1 MAAGMDP
8 DMTRTSRLPSART
21 VHVIDGLVVAW
32 AGFCVVLG
40 LWFAAEIRDLRSLPT
55 TLSTAGRG
63 LENAGTALEG
73 LPSVVGGGAVEQ
85 VAADARSAGT
95 QARRSATDAR
105 AGLETLSVLT
115 AVTVALVP
123 TGAVL
128 LFYVPLR
135 MAWRRQRPRLDVDVG

>member
-1 MAAGMDP
+1 
-8 DMTRTSRLPSART
+8 MTRSSQLPSAGT
-21 VHVIDGLVVAW
+21 VHIVDGLVVAFV
-32 AGFCVVLG
+32 ALCVILG
-40 LWFAAEIRDLRSLPT
+40 LWFATEIRDLRSLPT

-73 LPSVVGGGAVEQ
+73 LPSVVGGGPVEQ
-85 VAADARSAGT
+85 VGADARRAGT
-95 QARRSATDAR
+95 QARRSAVDAR
-105 AGLETLSVLT
+105 EGLETLSVLT

-135 MAWRRQRPRLDVDVG
+135 ITWRRRRSGLAVG